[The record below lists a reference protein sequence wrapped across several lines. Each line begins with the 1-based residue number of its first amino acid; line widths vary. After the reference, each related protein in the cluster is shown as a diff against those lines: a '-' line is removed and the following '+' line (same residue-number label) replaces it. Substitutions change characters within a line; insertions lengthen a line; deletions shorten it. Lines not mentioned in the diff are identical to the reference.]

1 VELNRSMMMRRT
13 SNIGSNIGGSPAT
26 GAAVNTKESTVS
38 RMESVRIGLNK
49 AITTASNTLL
59 MSAYDSFRFKDF
71 CPSIFKEIRGL
82 CGVDEVRVEEL

>member
-1 VELNRSMMMRRT
+1 
-13 SNIGSNIGGSPAT
+13 
-26 GAAVNTKESTVS
+26 
-38 RMESVRIGLNK
+38 MESVRIGLNK